1 MNRYSTLLL
10 LVLATALFCGC
21 GNPSQSQKDFDK
33 RLQEA
38 TEAYEKNDSNCLVLA
53 ENLLEK
59 TSPKDSDNYIMA
71 RYTYLISEIKHGDK
85 SKVRLLLFE
94 WNNDLNRQPSVK
106 SEAYYY
112 LAKGEYNFHR
122 TSYIIASGD
131 YQRSAELMKQLKNDK
146 ESALINLYKARS
158 DYGLF
163 KCEDAIA
170 ELKKAEQHD
179 LGAYWN
185 SILYQFFCLSYGYLE
200 DAAGFEKYYALAQE
214 NNIGIRNSDKAIM
227 DAYHE
232 AFQTGTIRFED
243 YQERMSLS
251 KFTKM
256 KYLVSRL
263 LKNDR
268 EALKNNEAFVA
279 ISKNAQNKVIEK
291 DLEYA
296 AMDMMVDK
304 VRYQLNTYLAIGA
317 LILTLMVILGS
328 LIIILIIRRK
338 NKAILEINQMKT
350 DFVQTMAHDVRTPLN
365 AVVGFS
371 QLLSLPA
378 DYLTEEERTKYADFV
393 AMNSQLLTILIDDV
407 LTVGN
412 TGSQKMSINMDTCQ
426 ANVLGRQAVMTC
438 EHRCKPGVVI
448 SYNPNEV
455 EESLSF
461 QSDPNR
467 VLEVLINFLT
477 NACKNT
483 DQGSITLAASLTDNP
498 GYLTY
503 TVTDTGC
510 GIPPEKRDK
519 VFQRFVKLDEK
530 KQGSG
535 LGLNICMQIAE
546 KLNARIGLDPTY
558 NEGARFYFQ
567 IPV

>member
-1 MNRYSTLLL
+1 MNRYSPLLL
-10 LVLATALFCGC
+10 LVIATVLLCSCGH
-21 GNPSQSQKDFDK
+21 GTLSQEDFDK

-38 TEAYEKNDSNCLVLA
+38 TSAYEKNDSNCLVLA
-53 ENLLEK
+53 ENLLKEV
-59 TSPKDSDNYIMA
+59 SPKDSDNYIMA

-85 SKVRLLLFE
+85 SKVRLLLFD

-112 LAKGEYNFHR
+112 LTKGEYNFHR
-122 TSYIIASGD
+122 TNYIIASGD
-131 YQRSAELMKQLKNDK
+131 YQRSAELMEQLHNDK
-146 ESALINLYKARS
+146 ETALINLYKARS

-163 KCEDAIA
+163 NCEDAIA
-170 ELKKAEQHD
+170 ELKKAEEYE
-179 LGAYWN
+179 LGAYWS

-200 DAAGFEKYYALAQE
+200 DAENFEKYYALAQ
-214 NNIGIRNSDKAIM
+214 NNGIGIRNSDKAIL

-232 AFQTGTIRFED
+232 AFQTGAIQVED
-243 YQERMSLS
+243 YQDRMTLS

-256 KYLVSRL
+256 KYLVNRL
-263 LKNDR
+263 LKNDT
-268 EALKNNEAFVA
+268 EALRNNESFVA
-279 ISKNAQNKVIEK
+279 ISKSAQNKVIEK

-304 VRYQLNTYLAIGA
+304 VRYQLNTYLAVSAI
-317 LILTLMVILGS
+317 IVTLVVILGS
-328 LIIILIIRRK
+328 LIVIVTTRRK

-378 DYLTEEERTKYADFV
+378 DYLSEEERTKYADFV

-407 LTVGN
+407 LTVGS
-412 TGSQKMSINMDTCQ
+412 TGGQQMSINMDTCQ

-438 EHRCKPGVVI
+438 EHRCKPGVTI
-448 SYNPNEV
+448 SYNPHEL
-455 EESLSF
+455 EESFTF

-483 DQGSITLAASLTDNP
+483 EQGSITLDASLTSNP

-510 GIPPEKRDK
+510 GIPAEKRDK
-519 VFQRFVKLDEK
+519 IFQRFVKLDDK

-546 KLNARIGLDPTY
+546 KLNAKIGLDPTY
-558 NEGARFYFQ
+558 NEGARFYLQ
-567 IPV
+567 LPV